1 MVKVLDI
8 HVHDRG
14 GPEAYK
20 GETPQHAL
28 EVARDSGVSGIFVMP
43 NTKPAL
49 FTEELVRERLVQAA
63 SAGIKDVFYGIYMGL
78 TKDPEQV
85 KRAVDTYRKLHP
97 KVVGFKLYAGHS
109 VNELGVVDEEDQF
122 RIFETLAK
130 VGYDGVLAVH
140 CEKENRMDN
149 KSFNQEVP
157 ITHAQ
162 LARPEL
168 AEIESVRDMI
178 NFAFRSGYKGK
189 LDIKHISSPR
199 AVEDVA
205 RAKQKGLDIAC
216 WVCPHHI
223 IYDWTR
229 MEEEDGLLYKMNP
242 PLRKPGSP
250 QKMLEYLKKGMI
262 DGIET
267 DHAPHSWDD
276 KTKSCCSGVS
286 GLAHWQLFIE
296 YFRNQG
302 LSDPQIEK
310 LAYKNGAERHGVETP
325 NNKNPIKDR
334 RKDYS
339 FDHHKDLADKL
350 GWPKN

>member
-1 MVKVLDI
+1 MVKVIDI

-20 GETPQHAL
+20 ETPKHAL

-49 FTEELVRERLVQAA
+49 FTEELVRERLSLAE
-63 SAGIKDVFYGIYMGL
+63 STGIKDVFYGIYMGL

-85 KRAVDTYRKLHP
+85 KRAVDTYKKIYP

-109 VNELGVVDEEDQF
+109 VNELGVVDIEDQF
-122 RIFETLAK
+122 RIFETLARE
-130 VGYDGVLAVH
+130 GYNGVLAVH
-140 CEKENRMDN
+140 CEKENRMRN
-149 KSFNQEVP
+149 ETFNSEVP
-157 ITHAQ
+157 ITHA
-162 LARPEL
+162 LARPEI
-168 AEIESVRDMI
+168 AEIESVRDMMT
-178 NFAFRSGYKGK
+178 FAFLSGYKGK

-199 AVEDVA
+199 AVEDVV
-205 RAKQKGLDIAC
+205 RAKQSGLDVAC

-229 MEEEDGLLYKMNP
+229 MQENDGLLYKMNP

-250 QKMLEYLKKGMI
+250 QKMLEFLKNGMI

-267 DHAPHSWDD
+267 DHAPHSLDD
-276 KTKSCCSGVS
+276 KTKCCMSGVP
-286 GLAHWQLFIE
+286 GLAHWPLFIE
-296 YFRNQG
+296 YLRHHNF
-302 LSDPQIEK
+302 SDKEIEK
-310 LAYKNGAERHGVETP
+310 ITYQNAAERHGVETP

-334 RKDYS
+334 RKEYA
-339 FDHHKDLADKL
+339 FDPYKSLDKSL
-350 GWPKN
+350 NWSA